1 MTASAALSPVDV
13 SAFDGRELTD
23 GELDYLFDL
32 NGFRIIRGALD
43 PTQLSAINGWVDGHD
58 MDALRPG
65 DWIGDVEVHT
75 YGAKDG
81 VNFQNIIEGGPMFE
95 ELIDHPA
102 WFDQV
107 SRYIAVGA
115 HHLRIDECFLN
126 IRRSGGY
133 IPIHSG
139 GDNIRFSGL
148 FRWHS
153 GSWAVGQIN
162 ILMALTDI
170 GPGDGATTVV
180 PGSHKS
186 DLSHPQRNWD
196 AGIGG
201 DQAIGMREVHLN
213 AGDAL
218 MFTDG
223 LCHGSLPRI
232 NSGERR
238 VLIYRYAPHLLAP
251 RMNYIPSEELIA
263 RLTPRRRAVVMPT
276 APRLRPGRALHS
288 GTFEHNAVGG

>member
-1 MTASAALSPVDV
+1 MTTVAHVDV
-13 SAFDGRELTD
+13 TSPNGGELTQP
-23 GELDYLFDL
+23 ERDYLFDL
-32 NGFRIIRGALD
+32 NGFRVLRGALGD
-43 PTQLSAINGWVDGHD
+43 GQLAAINDFVDAHD
-58 MDALRPG
+58 VSALRPG
-65 DWIGDVEVHT
+65 EWIGDVEVHT

-81 VNFQNIIEGGPMFE
+81 VNFQNIIEGGSVFE

-102 WFDQV
+102 WIDEV
-107 SRYIAVGA
+107 RRYLVQGD
-115 HHLRIDECFLN
+115 HRLRIDECFLN

-139 GDNIRFSGL
+139 GDNVRFTGL
-148 FRWHS
+148 FRWHN

-180 PGSHKS
+180 PGSHKAS
-186 DLSHPQRNWD
+186 GAHPHRDWS
-196 AGIGG
+196 AGNGG
-201 DQAIGMREVHLN
+201 DQAIAMQEVHLR

-223 LCHGSLPRI
+223 LCHGSMPRT
-232 NSGERR
+232 NPGERR

-251 RMNYIPSEELIA
+251 RLNYLPSDELIE
-263 RLTPRRRAVVMPT
+263 RLTPERRAIVLPT
-276 APRLRPGRALHS
+276 PPRMRPGRTLAAE
-288 GTFEHNAVGG
+288 TFVHNAVGG